1 MAELPVANIV
11 VADCP
16 LAVSVCQLMGWTGRA
31 PERSPK
37 GLNSKHKEPSH
48 EGKR

>member
-1 MAELPVANIV
+1 
-11 VADCP
+11 
-16 LAVSVCQLMGWTGRA
+16 MGWTGRA

>member
-1 MAELPVANIV
+1 MDAEGDFKDI
-11 VADCP
+11 DTG
-16 LAVSVCQLMGWTGRA
+16 VSFKVFRPLMGWTGRA